1 METVKHRE
9 EVIRFLTKLDERQRT
24 IFKKIE
30 KIENHLA
37 EQNGRIRELEND
49 KTKLYTIVGI
59 ISFLT
64 PVVLKAL
71 NLI

>member
-1 METVKHRE
+1 METAKHRE

-64 PVVLKAL
+64 PVMLKAL